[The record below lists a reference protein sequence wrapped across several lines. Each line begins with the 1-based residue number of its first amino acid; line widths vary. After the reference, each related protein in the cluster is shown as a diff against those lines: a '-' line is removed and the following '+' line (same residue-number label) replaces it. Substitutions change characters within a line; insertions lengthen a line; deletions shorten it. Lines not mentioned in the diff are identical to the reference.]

1 MIPVLFAPNET
12 SFLSNGLGTLSDAI
26 SCIVTEE
33 RNGEYTLEMVYPVDG
48 IHFSEIQHSSLIE
61 VVPSDG
67 ATEQLFRVYKITKPM
82 NGRVTIYA
90 EHISYQLTHIPV
102 YPFTAPNVVSALQGL
117 TTYAAET
124 CPFTFWT
131 DKTTVANYSQVIP
144 ESIRAR
150 LGGQQGSILDVY
162 GGEYEWD
169 NYTIKLHGHRGANR
183 GVTLRYGKNITDL
196 QQEENIENTYTGVLP
211 YWADAEG
218 GNAVYAAPVYSDNAG
233 NFPYKRTKTVDFS
246 ASFENQP
253 TAAQLTARAQAYILA
268 NNIGI
273 PKVSIKVSFVALWQT
288 EEYKNIA
295 NLERVKLCDTLTI
308 QFEKLGISATAK
320 VIKTVYDVLK
330 ERYREIEV
338 GEAKSSLSERIVE
351 QEQAIQEAPDIGMMQ
366 RAIENATAQIT
377 GAKGGHVR
385 FVYDGNDE
393 PTELLIM
400 NTADISTATKIWRW
414 NLGGLGYSKTGY
426 AGSYGTA
433 ITQDGAIVADF
444 ITAGTMNANLIRA
457 GLLTDVAGKN
467 YWNMVTGEL
476 KLSASTAVG
485 DSTIATQANVAVNAD
500 AISAEVTRATT
511 AEGTL
516 SAAITANANAITLKV
531 SKGDVSS
538 EISQEAGQIT
548 ISSNRFV
555 LNSTNCSISADG
567 KITASNVDLTGK
579 ITASSGSIGGFTID
593 STKIYNGKS
602 TLTSNTAGVY
612 IGTDGI
618 SLGSGSTFKVTN
630 SGELTATSGS
640 VGGFTIDST
649 KIYNGKSTLTSNTA
663 GVYIGTD
670 GISLGTG
677 STFKVTKSG
686 ALTASDAE
694 ISGKITA
701 SSGSIGGFTI
711 DSTKIYNGKSTLT
724 ANAAGV
730 YIGTDGISLGTGS
743 TFKVT
748 NSGELTATSGTIG
761 NFTVSSSGLVGTT
774 NYGTTKV
781 SMTTEELR
789 FSNTYIQANKAH
801 FAKYSGTNL
810 SFYSEI
816 AGDEITLYQT
826 YSVNCKIS
834 GSGINLASGAFTVKD
849 SSNYVYLD
857 FEPGSKMVKLGGS
870 SNVDV
875 SVGSANGKISFFGN
889 ATTAAKQSVS
899 SVSGSTVNDVKTGLN
914 NLIAALKAYSL
925 IA

>member
-12 SFLSNGLGTLSDAI
+12 SFLSNGLGALSDAI

-48 IHFSEIQHSSLIE
+48 IHFSEIQHSTLIE

-82 NGRVTIYA
+82 SGRVTIYA

-218 GNAVYAAPVYSDNAG
+218 GNAVYAAPVYSANAG

-351 QEQAIQEAPDIGMMQ
+351 QEQAIQEAPDISMMQ

-414 NLGGLGYSKTGY
+414 NLGGLGYSSSGY
-426 AGSYGTA
+426 AGPYGTA

-444 ITAGTMNANLIRA
+444 ITTGTLNANLIRA

-467 YWNMVTGEL
+467 SWNMVTGEL

-485 DSTIATQANVAVNAD
+485 DSTIATQANVSVNAN

-511 AEGTL
+511 AEGNL
-516 SAAITANANAITLKV
+516 SAAITVNANAISAEVSRASTAEGNLSAAITVNANAIALKV

-548 ISSNRFV
+548 ISSDRFV

-579 ITASSGSIGGFTID
+579 ITASSGQIGGFTITTSSIYSGSSSWGGSGTYLGSSGLSLKGTRGAFKVDSDGTTEIETTNNYPLKIKASGYTMYSYLSYAELGVNAGTLYTKLTNSELDIVNGSNSTVIDSGSMTIKNSTSVQAAYGYHGITATGQGSTGYTISSNTDLHLQAGTLYKLTLEGKTVVVCD
-593 STKIYNGKS
+593 STSDNLGFFGGNGTTKQ
-602 TLTSNTAGVY
+602 TVG
-612 IGTDGI
+612 D
-618 SLGSGSTFKVTN
+618 
-630 SGELTATSGS
+630 LTATPTLDNLKSKLNS
-640 VGGFTIDST
+640 LID
-649 KIYNGKSTLTSNTA
+649 
-663 GVYIGTD
+663 
-670 GISLGTG
+670 
-677 STFKVTKSG
+677 
-686 ALTASDAE
+686 AL
-694 ISGKITA
+694 
-701 SSGSIGGFTI
+701 
-711 DSTKIYNGKSTLT
+711 
-724 ANAAGV
+724 
-730 YIGTDGISLGTGS
+730 
-743 TFKVT
+743 
-748 NSGELTATSGTIG
+748 
-761 NFTVSSSGLVGTT
+761 
-774 NYGTTKV
+774 
-781 SMTTEELR
+781 
-789 FSNTYIQANKAH
+789 QA
-801 FAKYSGTNL
+801 Y
-810 SFYSEI
+810 
-816 AGDEITLYQT
+816 
-826 YSVNCKIS
+826 
-834 GSGINLASGAFTVKD
+834 
-849 SSNYVYLD
+849 
-857 FEPGSKMVKLGGS
+857 
-870 SNVDV
+870 
-875 SVGSANGKISFFGN
+875 
-889 ATTAAKQSVS
+889 
-899 SVSGSTVNDVKTGLN
+899 
-914 NLIAALKAYSL
+914 NLIA
-925 IA
+925 